1 MGKLGY
7 SAAHGI
13 VVRTFHNL
21 IELRQAQTAHHLF
34 VRLWCRYKASI
45 VLDSNLAFVSRR
57 LCLCLTWHNTLTVL
71 PHETRSVTEYCGL
84 HVLDLFATQTRQ
96 LHRVLHS
103 QQSIEAGSHN
113 VVWVGRP
120 QHLCAH
126 IAHTHRLHHGTHRA
140 SRDYSRTF

>member
-7 SAAHGI
+7 GASHGI

-21 IELRQAQTAHHLF
+21 IQLRQAQTTDYLF
-34 VRLWCRYKASI
+34 VRLRCRYKASI
-45 VLDSNLAFVSRR
+45 VLDSNLAFVSSC

-71 PHETRSVTEYCGL
+71 SRETRSVSEHCGL

-96 LHRVLHS
+96 LHRVLHP
-103 QQSIEAGSHN
+103 QQSIEGGPHN

-120 QHLCAH
+120 
-126 IAHTHRLHHGTHRA
+126 
-140 SRDYSRTF
+140 